1 MKLKELTIG
10 DKFRYDGHLYEKLS
24 DAKNCEV
31 YCYNFTHNASTY
43 LPQYLEVNKK

>member
-10 DKFRYDGHLYEKLS
+10 DKFRYDGQLYEKLS

>member
-10 DKFRYDGHLYEKLS
+10 DKFRYDGQLYEKLS
-24 DAKNCEV
+24 DAKKCEV

>member
-10 DKFRYDGHLYEKLS
+10 DKFRYDGQLYEKLS

-43 LPQYLEVNKK
+43 LPQYLEVIKK

>member
-1 MKLKELTIG
+1 MKLKELAVG
-10 DKFRYDGHLYEKLS
+10 DKFRYDGQFYEKLS

-31 YCYNFTHNASTY
+31 YCYNFTHNASTH